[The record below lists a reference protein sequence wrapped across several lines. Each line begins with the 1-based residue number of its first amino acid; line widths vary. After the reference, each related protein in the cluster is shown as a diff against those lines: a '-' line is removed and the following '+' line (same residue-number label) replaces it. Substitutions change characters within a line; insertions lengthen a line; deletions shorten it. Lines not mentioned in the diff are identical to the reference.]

1 LKSAAH
7 TAANK
12 DFHMWFGSN
21 NRKSTNRV
29 RRRREYHKPVYTLH
43 ARAAGQRQERM
54 HKVMAVALLLVAAGG
69 VIWLLGRGVM
79 SVRDALFVSNEHF
92 TIREIEAVSTGQLT
106 PGHIK
111 EYSGIVEGANLFAL
125 DLKTVRERLEVVP
138 TIREVSIQ
146 RVLPSRLVLRVDER
160 IPLARVAQGGSGFFF
175 SVDRDSHVLGLAG
188 SKLRNL
194 PVIRGFSDRGIT
206 PGSVIRDAG
215 AADAL
220 NLISML
226 DADPVGEIV
235 NVSSIDVSKA
245 DYLDVSLGNG
255 VQVLMPR
262 HTSRAKLSDLVMILR
277 ESGGRLS
284 FIDLTLD
291 RNIPAI

>member
-1 LKSAAH
+1 
-7 TAANK
+7 
-12 DFHMWFGSN
+12 MWFGSSK
-21 NRKSTNRV
+21 RKSSNRV

-54 HKVMAVALLLVAAGG
+54 HKVMAVALLIVAAGG
-69 VIWLLGRGVM
+69 VIWLLGQGVM

-92 TIREIEAVSTGQLT
+92 NIREIDAVSTGQLT

-111 EYSGIVEGANLFAL
+111 EYSGIVEGENLFAL
-125 DLKTVRERLEVVP
+125 DLAVVRERLEVVP

-160 IPLARVAQGGSGFFF
+160 IPMARVAQSDSGFFF
-175 SVDRDSHVLGLAG
+175 SVDEESHVLGLAG

-206 PGSVIRDAG
+206 PGSVMRDAG
-215 AADAL
+215 TADAL
-220 NLISML
+220 QLISLL
-226 DADPVGEIV
+226 DNSPAGEIV
-235 NVSSIDVSKA
+235 QISSIDVSKA
-245 DYLDVSLGNG
+245 DYLDVALGNG

-262 HTSRAKLSDLVMILR
+262 HTSRAKLNDLVMILR

-284 FIDLTLD
+284 RIDLTVD
-291 RNIPAI
+291 RNIPAS